1 MAENELYHYGIKGMK
16 WGVRRTPAQL
26 ARARG
31 ETPSSKIKNTVSKIT
46 SKKNNK
52 SSSKKSD
59 DKKVTKE
66 SSDQKKK
73 LSDMTDEELK
83 KAVTRLQLE
92 STYKKLNPE
101 KVSAGKKFFDTVT
114 KQVVGPVLLE
124 ASKNAIRP
132 YVEDAMKSALNKAL
146 KKKK

>member
-1 MAENELYHYGIKGMK
+1 MAENELYHYGILGMK
-16 WGVRRTPAQL
+16 WGIRRTPEQL

-31 ETPSSKIKNTVSKIT
+31 KTKSSSSTEDTDSKNTKTNTSSNT
-46 SKKNNK
+46 SKKK
-52 SSSKKSD
+52 SLSEMSD
-59 DKKVTKE
+59 D
-66 SSDQKKK
+66 
-73 LSDMTDEELK
+73 ELK
-83 KAVTRLQLE
+83 RTVTRLQLE

-101 KVSAGKKFFDTVT
+101 KVSAGKKFIDTVT

>member
-1 MAENELYHYGIKGMK
+1 MAENELYHYGILGMK
-16 WGVRRTPAQL
+16 WGIRRTPEQL

-31 ETPSSKIKNTVSKIT
+31 KTKSSSSTEDTDSKNTKINTSSNT
-46 SKKNNK
+46 SKKK
-52 SSSKKSD
+52 SLSEMSD
-59 DKKVTKE
+59 D
-66 SSDQKKK
+66 
-73 LSDMTDEELK
+73 ELK
-83 KAVTRLQLE
+83 RTVTRLQLE

-101 KVSAGKKFFDTVT
+101 KVSAGKKFLDTVT

-132 YVEDAMKSALNKAL
+132 YVEDAMKSALSKMT